1 MSNTMTAAHEPTM
14 HYLDSI
20 LNEEEKRCDQYSHQ
34 WRNFTISRSGRF
46 RSKNR
51 KRDTVDGKLFDG
63 SSSGA
68 SGKENDKVSAR
79 NASSAM
85 SKSSSYA
92 SNSATTTTTSATG
105 GSSSAGTGASSARS
119 QRDKTESYKSFYE
132 TNL

>member
-20 LNEEEKRCDQYSHQ
+20 LNEEEKRCGDQYSHQ

-46 RSKNR
+46 RSKNK
-51 KRDTVDGKLFDG
+51 KRDVVDGKLFDG
-63 SSSGA
+63 SNA
-68 SGKENDKVSAR
+68 KENNDKISAR
-79 NASSAM
+79 NTA
-85 SKSSSYA
+85 KSSSY
-92 SNSATTTTTSATG
+92 SATPTIGSSNNNTSIAPTATGTTTTSV
-105 GSSSAGTGASSARS
+105 RS